1 MKATIFLLVLVLTA
15 AAFFVCTH
23 SPSLAASSD
32 LASPTPKPKAK
43 PKPSPKPSPDSWPDL
58 TKINVG
64 GGKMCSIDG
73 AGTTAEKKALNDL
86 KNRFRLPSGN
96 FEPTTFDQ
104 LLALTQGH

>member
-1 MKATIFLLVLVLTA
+1 MKATIFLLVLVLTT
-15 AAFFVCTH
+15 AAFFVGTH
-23 SPSLAASSD
+23 SPSLAISSC
-32 LASPTPKPKAK
+32 LASPTPKPKAKPK

-86 KNRFRLPSGN
+86 KNHFRLPSGN
-96 FEPTTFDQ
+96 FEPIT
-104 LLALTQGH
+104 